1 MTRAFNNP
9 SPAALTPELQA
20 RRTEWL
26 RRVTELVEQVARWS
40 REAGWGVEL
49 GQERID
55 ERLLGRYE
63 APAARVSLP
72 PGDLPERA
80 VLVVPVGLHI
90 VGGDGRVD
98 LEGYPTLSRVKLI
111 GAPNGWV
118 IMTDSNVPLRL
129 PWNADTFRQL
139 AQDLVA

>member
-1 MTRAFNNP
+1 M
-9 SPAALTPELQA
+9 QA
-20 RRTEWL
+20 RRDEWV
-26 RRVTELVEQVARWS
+26 RRVGALVDQIRQWS
-40 REAGWGVEL
+40 EAVGWRVEL
-49 GQERID
+49 GREAID
-55 ERLLGRYE
+55 ERLLGAYE

-80 VLVVPVGLHI
+80 VLVVPIALDV

-111 GAPNGWV
+111 GGDEGWT
-118 IMTDSNVPLRL
+118 IITDSNVPLRL
-129 PWNADTFRQL
+129 PWNAATFTQL